1 MKDVEK
7 TVFYFRM
14 ENKAAEFFS
23 MLEGYLSSYDLV
35 WSVIHDLFKQV
46 IMYLGVE
53 PCSRPLRGKV
63 SLANKWNKIFLIISM
78 IHKVSKEIY
87 NLIVSSKMTSIAD
100 QGSVPMYWDFGSTTM
115 PSLLTC
121 E

>member
-1 MKDVEK
+1 
-7 TVFYFRM
+7 
-14 ENKAAEFFS
+14 
-23 MLEGYLSSYDLV
+23 
-35 WSVIHDLFKQV
+35 
-46 IMYLGVE
+46 
-53 PCSRPLRGKV
+53 
-63 SLANKWNKIFLIISM
+63 M